1 MTTPHLR
8 TMASIK
14 TEAIDCLSHHRLT
27 PELILMKLEEN
38 PVIILKCGNHSEWTF
53 VSRHRCRRYLMA
65 KSSDMK
71 RFEEIYFTS
80 H

>member
-1 MTTPHLR
+1 MTTPLVR
-8 TMASIK
+8 TMESIK
-14 TEAIDCLSHHRLT
+14 TDAIDFLSQHHLT
-27 PELILMKLEEN
+27 PEMILMKLEEI
-38 PVIILKCGNHSEWTF
+38 PIITLKGDNRSEWTF

-71 RFEEIYFTS
+71 RFEEIYCTS